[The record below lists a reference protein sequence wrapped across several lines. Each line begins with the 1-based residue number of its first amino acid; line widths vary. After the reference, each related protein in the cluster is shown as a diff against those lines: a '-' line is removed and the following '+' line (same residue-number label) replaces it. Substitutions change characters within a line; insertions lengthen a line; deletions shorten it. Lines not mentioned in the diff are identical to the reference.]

1 MESEIFFSGIG
12 GQGVQLAAKTLALA
26 AIAEGRDVIVFGTYG
41 GSMRGGNTDS
51 TIVIG
56 DGPLITPPI
65 VDSAGALLLMHHY
78 SWAELRPKMR
88 PGATVVVDTS
98 VFRGD
103 LNFDGGIVVQIDATA
118 RATALGIQRSASML
132 ALGAFAAFTK
142 IVRLESLVAA
152 ARDVLP
158 SYRAQHTA
166 ANEVAIRAGNEM
178 MLARLA
184 SVAPFESAAV

>member
-26 AIAEGRDVIVFGTYG
+26 AVAEGREVIVFGTYG

-56 DGPLITPPI
+56 DGPLLTPPI
-65 VDSAGALLLMHHY
+65 VDSAGALMLMHHY

-88 PGATVVVDTS
+88 AGATILVDTS
-98 VFRGD
+98 VVRGELD
-103 LNFDGGIVVQIDATA
+103 FDAGTIVPIDATA
-118 RATALGIQRSASML
+118 RATALGIQRAASML
-132 ALGAFAAFTK
+132 ALGAFAALTK
-142 IVRLESLVAA
+142 IVRLESLLSA

-158 SYRAQHTA
+158 SYRSQHVA
-166 ANEVAIRAGNEM
+166 ANETAIRAGHSLIAEGAAAAA
-178 MLARLA
+178 LLEGT
-184 SVAPFESAAV
+184 AP

>member
-65 VDSAGALLLMHHY
+65 IDSAGALLLMHHY
-78 SWAELRPKMR
+78 SWAELKPKMR
-88 PGATVVVDTS
+88 PGAIVVVDTS

-103 LNFDGGIVVQIDATA
+103 LDFGDGVVVPIDATA
-118 RATALGIQRSASML
+118 RATSLGIQRSASML
-132 ALGAFAAFTK
+132 ALGAFAAFTN
-142 IVRLESLVAA
+142 IVTVESLLAA
-152 ARDVLP
+152 ARNVLP
-158 SYRAQHTA
+158 SYRSQHVA
-166 ANEVAIRAGNEM
+166 ANEIAIRAGYDMIVE
-178 MLARLA
+178 RLA
-184 SVAPFESAAV
+184 SGVCFEGTSR